1 VVALEPPAD
10 LFAVS
15 NERVLRGAPVSAAG
29 QGRGRG
35 GDLQITG
42 ETVLVAI
49 PRGDEQLRLVHTEGR
64 TGQGK
69 DVAWHALRVFWCDGA
84 GVWRPGKAGVTI
96 RAGELKAVAEA
107 LVQAAAGR
115 IRREPSTARTPAPEP
130 RDDSDLDALFGAK
143 S

>member
-1 VVALEPPAD
+1 
-10 LFAVS
+10 
-15 NERVLRGAPVSAAG
+15 VSAAG
-29 QGRGRG
+29 QRRGRG

-69 DVAWHALRVFWCDGA
+69 DVAWHSLRVFWCDGA
-84 GVWRPGKAGVTI
+84 GVWRPGKARVTI
-96 RAGELKAVAEA
+96 RAGELKVRIDEVLPLEAVNEA
-107 LVQAAAGR
+107 FDRLQD
-115 IRREPSTARTPAPEP
+115 RRVTGK
-130 RDDSDLDALFGAK
+130 LLLAL

>member
-1 VVALEPPAD
+1 M
-10 LFAVS
+10 
-15 NERVLRGAPVSAAG
+15 RIRGANPMSAAT

-49 PRGDEQLRLVHTEGR
+49 PRGDEELRVVFVQAR
-64 TGQGK
+64 TSQGK
-69 DVAWHALRVFWCDGA
+69 EVSFHSVRVFWRDSA

-96 RAGELKAVAEA
+96 RAGELKGVAEA
-107 LVQAAAGR
+107 LVKAAACG
-115 IRREPSTARTPAPEP
+115 IRREQPTQAGPREP
-130 RDDSDLDALFGAK
+130 RDDSDLDAMFGAK